1 MSDLSHERRDV
12 PKAVP
17 DQLMVESIMAY
28 PRNVI
33 AVIDDNREVR
43 EGIKHLLSSAGYRV
57 ELFASAEEFINAVE
71 NSEAKCLVVD
81 FQLGDITGVE
91 LVRHLSAMGFK
102 FPIIFISGAE
112 ESVLRSEAL
121 DFYYVA
127 YLQKPLLEHQLIEA
141 VTRAIGSK

>member
-17 DQLMVESIMAY
+17 DQLIVESTMAY
-28 PRNVI
+28 PSNVI

-57 ELFASAEEFINAVE
+57 ELFASAEQFINAVE

-121 DFYYVA
+121 GFDYVA